1 MEHLNHLA
9 VPLQIMGLHEGLIK
23 LDERETL
30 AVWAGLE
37 ADNTEN
43 WEVDGSL
50 DLNFFFTPPKTQSSI
65 FESYNRRKEI
75 KEAAKSVLTW

>member
-1 MEHLNHLA
+1 M
-9 VPLQIMGLHEGLIK
+9 PLKSMCLHVGIVK
-23 LDERETL
+23 LDVRDALVVGT
-30 AVWAGLE
+30 WLE
-37 ADNTEN
+37 ADDTEN

>member
-50 DLNFFFTPPKTQSSI
+50 DFNFSGDP
-65 FESYNRRKEI
+65 
-75 KEAAKSVLTW
+75 AKNVKLI

>member
-1 MEHLNHLA
+1 M
-9 VPLQIMGLHEGLIK
+9 PLQAVGLHEGLVQ

-30 AVWAGLE
+30 VVWAGLE

-50 DLNFFFTPPKTQSSI
+50 NFDFTGDPTK
-65 FESYNRRKEI
+65 R
-75 KEAAKSVLTW
+75 

>member
-1 MEHLNHLA
+1 
-9 VPLQIMGLHEGLIK
+9 MGLHEGLIQ

-30 AVWAGLE
+30 VVWAGLE

-50 DLNFFFTPPKTQSSI
+50 DFDLTGDP
-65 FESYNRRKEI
+65 
-75 KEAAKSVLTW
+75 AKNVKLI

>member
-1 MEHLNHLA
+1 LRVLEHLHHLA
-9 VPLQIMGLHEGLIK
+9 VPLKVMGLHEGLIQ

-30 AVWAGLE
+30 VVWAGLE

-50 DLNFFFTPPKTQSSI
+50 DFDLTGDP
-65 FESYNRRKEI
+65 
-75 KEAAKSVLTW
+75 AKNVKLI